1 MGYNIDRYNS
11 EVSVVNSE
19 GNEVSGYT
27 VYFPTFRQRYNY
39 MSYDVSSVILHCV
52 LNTLIVLVDSKFLFH
67 LHLSSINHNAKN
79 WIIERKRN
87 SKLLALSTISHCELR
102 ITFSGEGNGGY
113 PQTSRQFKK
122 ACGDPEPSLYS
133 TL

>member
-19 GNEVSGYT
+19 GNEVSGYN

-67 LHLSSINHNAKN
+67 LHLSSIDHNAKS

-87 SKLLALSTISHCELR
+87 
-102 ITFSGEGNGGY
+102 
-113 PQTSRQFKK
+113 
-122 ACGDPEPSLYS
+122 
-133 TL
+133 